1 MKKVLVGISGGVDSA
16 TSCVILKNEYDIAGC
31 YIDFLNEV
39 EKENIDAYNICK
51 DLNIPY
57 YHFSLYNEFKEKIID
72 NFIFSYKNGLTPNP
86 CILCNKFF
94 KFGNLLDY
102 ALENGYDYIA
112 TGHYAKIEYSD
123 VYNRHIIR
131 KASNLKK
138 DQSYFLYNIPKK
150 ALSHIIFPLSSFDS
164 KDDVREL
171 ALRSGIKVAKKK
183 DSLDVCFIPDKDYKS
198 FLLDNKYVKENIGNI
213 VLEDG
218 TILGKHNGLFRYTIG
233 QRKGLGISYKEPLF
247 VIGFNKEKNELIVG
261 SESRLYKKEILI
273 KDVNL
278 LLFDG
283 IIDGQRL
290 NARIRYQGS
299 DNKATIYNHKLG
311 LRVVFDEPQKSPTP
325 GQACVMYIDDILVG
339 GGTII

>member
-150 ALSHIIFPLSSFDS
+150 ALAHIIFPLSTFDS

-171 ALRSGIKVAKKK
+171 ALKKGIKVAKKK

-233 QRKGLGISYKEPLF
+233 QRKGLGIAYKEPLF

-261 SESRLYKKEILI
+261 NESRLYKKEILI

-278 LLFDG
+278 LLFDE
-283 IIDGQRL
+283 IIDGQIL

-299 DNKATIYNHKLG
+299 DNKATIYNHELG

-325 GQACVMYIDDILVG
+325 GQACVMYLDDILVG
-339 GGTII
+339 GGTIV

>member
-16 TSCVILKNEYDIAGC
+16 TSCVILKDKYDIAGC

-39 EKENIDAYNICK
+39 EKENIDANNICK

-57 YHFSLYNEFKEKIID
+57 YHFSLHKEFKEKIID
-72 NFIFSYKNGLTPNP
+72 NFVYSYKNGLTPNP

-94 KFGNLLDY
+94 KFGKLLDF

-150 ALSHIIFPLSSFDS
+150 ALSRIIFPLSTFDS
-164 KDDVREL
+164 KEDVREL

-299 DNKATIYNHKLG
+299 DNKATIYNHELG
-311 LRVVFDEPQKSPTP
+311 IRIVFDEPQKSPTP

>member
-31 YIDFLNEV
+31 YIDFLNEI
-39 EKENIDAYNICK
+39 EKENVDAYNICK

-72 NFIFSYKNGLTPNP
+72 NFIYSYKNGLTPNP

-94 KFGNLLDY
+94 KFGSLLDF
-102 ALENGYDYIA
+102 ALEHGYDYIA

-123 VYNRHIIR
+123 VYNKYIIR

-138 DQSYFLYNIPKK
+138 DQSYFLYNIPKE
-150 ALSHIIFPLSSFDS
+150 ALSHIIFPLSTFDS

-171 ALRSGIKVAKKK
+171 ASSKGIKVAKKK

-218 TILGKHNGLFRYTIG
+218 TVLGKHNGLFRYTIG
-233 QRKGLGISYKEPLF
+233 QRKGLGIAYKDPLF
-247 VIGFNKEKNELIVG
+247 VIGFNMKKNELIVG
-261 SESRLYKKEILI
+261 NESRLYKKEILI

-278 LLFDG
+278 LLFDE

-311 LRVVFDEPQKSPTP
+311 LKVVFDEPQKSPTP
-325 GQACVMYIDDILVG
+325 GQACVMYLDDILVG
-339 GGTII
+339 GGTIV